1 MHPCYWKVGLRWALP
16 SHAQCSDGSLA
27 TCHPRCGMTQKGH
40 VVSSLEVL
48 HPRSPSQQCSTSPH
62 HDTEGAVR
70 RFISTVSKAIP
81 AVVSM
86 ASATH
91 RRAKLKLPY
100 IVDGPPHRSARVAT
114 QGRRRVNKSE
124 VQAQNVLMWKW
135 HITSLG
141 SSLDADAIAAYNKVF
156 QMPLH
161 SSQRRAIYALF
172 STCLSP
178 RGVDG
183 DLLAWSTWLSGC
195 LSLV

>member
-1 MHPCYWKVGLRWALP
+1 VARNRTMHPCYWKVGLRWALP

-48 HPRSPSQQCSTSPH
+48 HPRSPSQQCSTSPR

-100 IVDGPPHRSARVAT
+100 IVDGPPPIVALEWQHRVGAEST
-114 QGRRRVNKSE
+114 
-124 VQAQNVLMWKW
+124 
-135 HITSLG
+135 
-141 SSLDADAIAAYNKVF
+141 
-156 QMPLH
+156 
-161 SSQRRAIYALF
+161 SQRCKHK
-172 STCLSP
+172 TC
-178 RGVDG
+178 
-183 DLLAWSTWLSGC
+183 
-195 LSLV
+195 